1 MTEKEFFYIF
11 DDAVASL
18 RVVEVD
24 GKFYLDEELEIQVIF
39 DSDDTSCYASWWE
52 GCDDEYTS
60 VEVFINRDDAVS
72 SIRESLRRRIDFLQ
86 QRLDTLE

>member
-1 MTEKEFFYIF
+1 MKEKEFFYIF

-39 DSDDTSCYASWWE
+39 DSDDTSHYASWWE
-52 GCDDEYTS
+52 GCDEYTS
-60 VEVFINRDDAVS
+60 VEVFINRDDAVA
-72 SIRESLRRRIDFLQ
+72 SIRESLRRRINFLQ

>member
-1 MTEKEFFYIF
+1 MKEKEFFYIF

-39 DSDDTSCYASWWE
+39 DSDDTSHYASWWE

-60 VEVFINRDDAVS
+60 VEVFINRDDAVA
-72 SIRESLRRRIDFLQ
+72 SIRESLRRRINFLQ
-86 QRLDTLE
+86 QRLAALE